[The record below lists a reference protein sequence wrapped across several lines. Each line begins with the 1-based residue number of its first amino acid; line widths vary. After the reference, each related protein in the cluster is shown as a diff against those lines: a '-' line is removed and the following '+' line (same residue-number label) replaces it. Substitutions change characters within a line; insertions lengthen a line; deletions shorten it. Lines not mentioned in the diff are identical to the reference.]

1 MSLINYT
8 LVKEFFTNNQVKLKD
23 KNDEVYTEYRPIKY
37 RWTHGDISIPTW
49 EMVY

>member
-23 KNDEVYTEYRPIKY
+23 KNDEVYTEYRPSNIVGS
-37 RWTHGDISIPTW
+37 HG
-49 EMVY
+49 